1 MSISFTDAK
10 FHRSLPL
17 LQFEIFDVYASAGP
31 DWPAGEG
38 IRHNVLRL
46 SVRSSVHSFLRLRV
60 LQNM

>member
-31 DWPAGEG
+31 DWQAKA
-38 IRHNVLRL
+38 
-46 SVRSSVHSFLRLRV
+46 
-60 LQNM
+60 